1 MYTLSDIKQIHLE
14 LTDKCNA
21 GCPMCPRYLDYGSK
35 LNPYLPLDEITLDQ
49 FKTWFPRRIISN
61 ILRVYAC
68 GNYGDP
74 IMARD
79 TLEIFKYIRYNST
92 ECGIAMHTNGS
103 ARSREW
109 WTELATLMTDN
120 IRTDATIFSIDGLE
134 DTNHL
139 YRRGTDFNKI
149 INNAKIFIDAGGL
162 AKWDF
167 IVFRH
172 NEHQVED
179 ARQIAKELGFIDFNV
194 KKTTRWPMFDE
205 NGLGM
210 HPVKDRT
217 GQITHYLREPL
228 NNSYQHT
235 NVDKLKNTET
245 VSKIVLQSQGNAVT
259 LLPIESVERS
269 TFPVKFTEEEY
280 TENRIKFYT
289 KQAIDN
295 TPENIED
302 LKMSDKYYTY
312 TQHDAK
318 NNSKIDIDIRDI
330 GICCRAQSFEL
341 GGAEPKCEI
350 FVSSEGYVF
359 PCCFLG
365 GEPWKNEKRPSDAYM
380 QMVNMAGGIDS
391 ISLRKHPLPEII
403 SNKIFAEY
411 LPHSFALHTNS
422 RSKQCTTCCGRD
434 WNILDNGELGNE
446 KKLADAKN
454 KRIPNNG

>member
-1 MYTLSDIKQIHLE
+1 MLYSLPDIKQIHLE

-21 GCPMCPRYLDYGSK
+21 GCPQCPRYIDHGSK

-49 FKTWFPRRIISN
+49 FKKWFPRPIISN
-61 ILRVYAC
+61 IERVYAC

-79 TLEIFKYIRYNST
+79 TLEIFQYIRYNSP

-109 WTELATLMTDN
+109 WTDLAKLMTCN

-179 ARQIAKELGFIDFNV
+179 ARQIAKELGFINFNV
-194 KKTTRWPMFDE
+194 KRTTRWPMFDE
-205 NGLGM
+205 DGLGM
-210 HPVKDRT
+210 CPVRDKT
-217 GQITHYLREPL
+217 GQITHYLRQPL
-228 NNSYQHT
+228 NDSYQHD
-235 NVDKLKNTET
+235 NVDTLKNTEI
-245 VSKIVLQSQGNAVT
+245 VSKIIISTGEYG
-259 LLPIESVERS
+259 PGPSVPDINEKS
-269 TFPVKFTEEEY
+269 PFPVKFTEEEF
-280 TENRIKFYT
+280 TENRIKFHK
-289 KQAIDN
+289 KQIIKS
-295 TPENIED
+295 TPENIND
-302 LKMSDKYYTY
+302 LVMPNEYYTY
-312 TQHDAK
+312 TQHDGK
-318 NNSKIDIDIRDI
+318 TNSQIKIDIRDVK
-330 GICCRAQSFEL
+330 ICCRAQSFEL

-365 GEPWKNEKRPSDAYM
+365 GEPWKNETTPSDSYM
-380 QMVNMAGGIDS
+380 RMLNMNGGIDT
-391 ISLRKHPLPEII
+391 ISLRTHSLPEII
-403 SNKIFAEY
+403 SNKVFSEY
-411 LPHSFALHTNS
+411 LPESFNLGSNA
-422 RSKQCTTCCGRD
+422 RSKQCTACCGKD

-446 KKLADAKN
+446 EVLAKN
-454 KRIPNNG
+454 KRMSNG